1 MFYLKQNC
9 QVPSTLC
16 LHEEI
21 FFFFPKEQEP
31 RVIFWPIF
39 SSFSRIYV
47 YVGILPS
54 QGSQHQSSLFPVQRA
69 MSVETCQGF
78 RVERKRTGGIRQ
90 ERRSPWPGIQTLG
103 LTARLAPSF
112 FNFRKENLWSG

>member
-16 LHEEI
+16 LREEI
-21 FFFFPKEQEP
+21 FFFPKEQEP

-69 MSVETCQGF
+69 VTVETCQGF
-78 RVERKRTGGIRQ
+78 RAERKRS
-90 ERRSPWPGIQTLG
+90 RRDQAGAEKPLAWDSDPGTHSQTCAFL
-103 LTARLAPSF
+103 L
-112 FNFRKENLWSG
+112 